1 MKGIGRKV
9 LIFSEMFPKP
19 KNSSSGVFVI
29 ERLRVLLRFGVE
41 FDFAPVSTFDNLLIR
56 LLKRLK
62 GITPSAPIDI
72 VQVEDKQF
80 PVISIS
86 LRLKDR
92 IGLLRQKTDSWVKYA
107 ERMAQT
113 IERRKNMK
121 EFGLFHAHRVFP
133 EGYAAMLLSK
143 KHDLPYLVTAH
154 GGEIHSISNNNKT
167 AVREVLEK
175 AAKVIFVSKALMKD
189 ACEKLGYDKSN
200 GIVIPNGVDTN
211 VFKPIDREEARKKIG
226 LPLDKKIVGFVGNL
240 IEVKGAHRL
249 PAIARELIDLR
260 SDVFFII
267 VGDGPLMKMLRERM
281 PVNTV
286 FLGSI
291 DHYLIPIAMNSID
304 ILVVPSRNEGQGVVI
319 LEARACGVK
328 VAGSETG
335 GIPET
340 IEEDG
345 IIVGG
350 KSTELEASMAVAV
363 ANLIDESD
371 KRVSLENFARKWSW
385 QKTVEHEVEIYQQLM
400 KGYK

>member
-1 MKGIGRKV
+1 MKGIGRRV

-113 IERRKNMK
+113 IEKRKNMK

-189 ACEKLGYDKSN
+189 ACEKLGYDKYN
-200 GIVIPNGVDTN
+200 GVVIPNGVDTDL
-211 VFKPIDREEARKKIG
+211 FKPMDKETARKIMGLPIDR
-226 LPLDKKIVGFVGNL
+226 KIVGFVGNL
-240 IEVKGAHRL
+240 IEVKGADRL
-249 PAIARELIDLR
+249 PAIARELMKLR
-260 SDVFFII
+260 SDVFFLI

-281 PVNTV
+281 PVTTRFAGRLN
-286 FLGSI
+286 
-291 DHYLIPIAMNSID
+291 HKLIPVALNALD
-304 ILVVPSRNEGQGVVI
+304 VLAVPSRNEGFPAVI
-319 LEARACGVK
+319 LEARACGVR
-328 VAGSETG
+328 VVGTDNG
-335 GIPET
+335 GIPEA
-340 IEEDG
+340 IG
-345 IIVGG
+345 NGG
-350 KSTELEASMAVAV
+350 KFVAESNNIVRDFAEALFAILSENVI
-363 ANLIDESD
+363 ANIPEMTKPYFSWNETVCRES
-371 KRVSLENFARKWSW
+371 
-385 QKTVEHEVEIYQQLM
+385 EIYRECS
-400 KGYK
+400 K

>member
-1 MKGIGRKV
+1 MKGIGRRV

-29 ERLRVLLRFGVE
+29 ERLRVLIRFGVE

-113 IERRKNMK
+113 IEKRKNMK

-189 ACEKLGYDKSN
+189 ACEKLGYDKYN
-200 GIVIPNGVDTN
+200 GVVIPNGVDTEL
-211 VFKPIDREEARKKIG
+211 FKPMDKETARKNMGLPIDR
-226 LPLDKKIVGFVGNL
+226 KIVGFVGNL
-240 IEVKGAHRL
+240 IEVKGADRL
-249 PAIARELIDLR
+249 PAIARELMKLR
-260 SDVFFII
+260 SDVFFLI

-281 PVNTV
+281 PVTTRFAGRLN
-286 FLGSI
+286 
-291 DHYLIPIAMNSID
+291 HKLIPVALNALD
-304 ILVVPSRNEGQGVVI
+304 VLAVPSRNEGFPAVI
-319 LEARACGVK
+319 LEARACGVR
-328 VAGSETG
+328 VVGTDNG
-335 GIPET
+335 GIPEA
-340 IEEDG
+340 IG
-345 IIVGG
+345 NGG
-350 KSTELEASMAVAV
+350 KFVAESNNIVRDFAEALFAILSENVI
-363 ANLIDESD
+363 ANIPEMTKPYFSWNETVCRES
-371 KRVSLENFARKWSW
+371 
-385 QKTVEHEVEIYQQLM
+385 EIYRECS
-400 KGYK
+400 K

>member
-1 MKGIGRKV
+1 MKGIGRRV

-29 ERLRVLLRFGVE
+29 ERLRVLIRFGVE

-113 IERRKNMK
+113 IEKRKNMK

-189 ACEKLGYDKSN
+189 ACEKLGYDKYN
-200 GIVIPNGVDTN
+200 GVVIPNGVDTDL
-211 VFKPIDREEARKKIG
+211 FKPMDKETARK
-226 LPLDKKIVGFVGNL
+226 
-240 IEVKGAHRL
+240 
-249 PAIARELIDLR
+249 
-260 SDVFFII
+260 II
-267 VGDGPLMKMLRERM
+267 
-281 PVNTV
+281 
-286 FLGSI
+286 
-291 DHYLIPIAMNSID
+291 
-304 ILVVPSRNEGQGVVI
+304 
-319 LEARACGVK
+319 
-328 VAGSETG
+328 
-335 GIPET
+335 
-340 IEEDG
+340 
-345 IIVGG
+345 
-350 KSTELEASMAVAV
+350 STYAL
-363 ANLIDESD
+363 
-371 KRVSLENFARKWSW
+371 
-385 QKTVEHEVEIYQQLM
+385 
-400 KGYK
+400 

>member
-1 MKGIGRKV
+1 MKGIGRRV

-29 ERLRVLLRFGVE
+29 ERLRVLIRFGVE

-189 ACEKLGYDKSN
+189 ACEKLGYDKYN
-200 GIVIPNGVDTN
+200 GVVIPNGVDTDL
-211 VFKPIDREEARKKIG
+211 FKPMDKETARKIMGLPIDR
-226 LPLDKKIVGFVGNL
+226 KIVGFVGNL
-240 IEVKGAHRL
+240 IEVKGADRL
-249 PAIARELIDLR
+249 PAIARELMKLR
-260 SDVFFII
+260 SDVFFLI

-281 PVNTV
+281 PVTTRFAGRLN
-286 FLGSI
+286 
-291 DHYLIPIAMNSID
+291 HKLIPVALNALD
-304 ILVVPSRNEGQGVVI
+304 VLAVPSRNEGFPAVI
-319 LEARACGVK
+319 LEARACGVR
-328 VAGSETG
+328 VVGTDNG
-335 GIPET
+335 GIPEA
-340 IEEDG
+340 IG
-345 IIVGG
+345 NGG
-350 KSTELEASMAVAV
+350 KFVAESNNIVRDFAEALFAILSENVI
-363 ANLIDESD
+363 ANIPEMTKPYFSWNETVCRES
-371 KRVSLENFARKWSW
+371 
-385 QKTVEHEVEIYQQLM
+385 EIYRECS
-400 KGYK
+400 K

>member
-1 MKGIGRKV
+1 
-9 LIFSEMFPKP
+9 
-19 KNSSSGVFVI
+19 VFVI
-29 ERLRVLLRFGVE
+29 ERLRVLIRFGVE

-92 IGLLRQKTDSWVKYA
+92 IGLLRQKTDSRVKYA

-113 IERRKNMK
+113 IEKRKNMK

-189 ACEKLGYDKSN
+189 ACEKLGYDKYN
-200 GIVIPNGVDTN
+200 GVVIPNGVDTDL
-211 VFKPIDREEARKKIG
+211 FKPMDKETARKIMGLPIDR
-226 LPLDKKIVGFVGNL
+226 KIVGFVGNL
-240 IEVKGAHRL
+240 IEVKGADRL
-249 PAIARELIDLR
+249 PAIARELMKLR
-260 SDVFFII
+260 SDVFFLI

-281 PVNTV
+281 PVTTRFAGRLN
-286 FLGSI
+286 
-291 DHYLIPIAMNSID
+291 HKLIPVALNALD
-304 ILVVPSRNEGQGVVI
+304 VLAVPSRNEGFPAVI
-319 LEARACGVK
+319 LEARACGVR
-328 VAGSETG
+328 VVGTDNG
-335 GIPET
+335 GIPEA
-340 IEEDG
+340 IG
-345 IIVGG
+345 NGG
-350 KSTELEASMAVAV
+350 KFVAESNNIVRDFAEALFAILSENVI
-363 ANLIDESD
+363 ANIPEMTKPYFSWNETVCRES
-371 KRVSLENFARKWSW
+371 
-385 QKTVEHEVEIYQQLM
+385 EIYRECS
-400 KGYK
+400 K

>member
-113 IERRKNMK
+113 IEKRKNMK

-189 ACEKLGYDKSN
+189 ACEKLGYDKYN
-200 GIVIPNGVDTN
+200 GVVIPNGVDTDL
-211 VFKPIDREEARKKIG
+211 FKPMDKETARKIMGLPIDR
-226 LPLDKKIVGFVGNL
+226 KIVGFVGNL
-240 IEVKGAHRL
+240 IEVKGADRL
-249 PAIARELIDLR
+249 PAIARELMKLR
-260 SDVFFII
+260 SDVFFLI

-281 PVNTV
+281 PVTTRFAGRLN
-286 FLGSI
+286 
-291 DHYLIPIAMNSID
+291 HKLIPVALNALD
-304 ILVVPSRNEGQGVVI
+304 VLAVPSRNEGFPAVI
-319 LEARACGVK
+319 LEARACGVR
-328 VAGSETG
+328 VVGTDNG
-335 GIPET
+335 GIPEA
-340 IEEDG
+340 IG
-345 IIVGG
+345 NGG
-350 KSTELEASMAVAV
+350 KFVAESNNIVRDFAEALFAILSENVI
-363 ANLIDESD
+363 ANIPEMTKPYFSWNETVCRES
-371 KRVSLENFARKWSW
+371 
-385 QKTVEHEVEIYQQLM
+385 EIYRECS
-400 KGYK
+400 K

>member
-1 MKGIGRKV
+1 MKGIGRRV

-29 ERLRVLLRFGVE
+29 ERLRVLIRFGVE

-113 IERRKNMK
+113 IEKRKNMK

-189 ACEKLGYDKSN
+189 ACEKLGYDKYN
-200 GIVIPNGVDTN
+200 GVVIPNGVDTDL
-211 VFKPIDREEARKKIG
+211 FKPMDKETARKIMGLPIDR
-226 LPLDKKIVGFVGNL
+226 KIVGFVGNL
-240 IEVKGAHRL
+240 IEVKGADRL
-249 PAIARELIDLR
+249 PAIARELMKLR
-260 SDVFFII
+260 SDVFFLI

-281 PVNTV
+281 PVTTRFAGRLNHK
-286 FLGSI
+286 F
-291 DHYLIPIAMNSID
+291 IPVALNALD
-304 ILVVPSRNEGQGVVI
+304 VLAVPSRNEGFPAVI
-319 LEARACGVK
+319 LEARACGVR
-328 VAGSETG
+328 VVGTDNG
-335 GIPET
+335 GIPEA
-340 IEEDG
+340 IG
-345 IIVGG
+345 NGG
-350 KSTELEASMAVAV
+350 KFVAESNNIVRDFAEALFAILSENVI
-363 ANLIDESD
+363 ANIPEMTKPYFSWNETVCRES
-371 KRVSLENFARKWSW
+371 
-385 QKTVEHEVEIYQQLM
+385 EIYRECS
-400 KGYK
+400 K

>member
-29 ERLRVLLRFGVE
+29 ERLRALIRFGVE

-62 GITPSAPIDI
+62 GITPSSPIDI

-189 ACEKLGYDKSN
+189 ACEKLGYDKYN
-200 GIVIPNGVDTN
+200 GVVIPNGVDTDL
-211 VFKPIDREEARKKIG
+211 FKPMDKETARKIMGLPIDR
-226 LPLDKKIVGFVGNL
+226 KIVGFVGNL
-240 IEVKGAHRL
+240 IEVKGADRL
-249 PAIARELIDLR
+249 PAIARELMKLR
-260 SDVFFII
+260 SDVFFLI

-281 PVNTV
+281 PVTTRFAGRLN
-286 FLGSI
+286 
-291 DHYLIPIAMNSID
+291 HKLIPVALNALD
-304 ILVVPSRNEGQGVVI
+304 VLAVPSRNEGFPAVI
-319 LEARACGVK
+319 LEARACGVR
-328 VAGSETG
+328 VVGTDNG
-335 GIPET
+335 GIPEA
-340 IEEDG
+340 IG
-345 IIVGG
+345 NGG
-350 KSTELEASMAVAV
+350 KFVAESNNIVRDFAEALFAILSENVI
-363 ANLIDESD
+363 ANIPEMTKPYFSWNETVCRES
-371 KRVSLENFARKWSW
+371 
-385 QKTVEHEVEIYQQLM
+385 EIYRECS
-400 KGYK
+400 K

>member
-189 ACEKLGYDKSN
+189 ACEKLGYDKYN
-200 GIVIPNGVDTN
+200 GVVIPNGVDTDL
-211 VFKPIDREEARKKIG
+211 FKPMDKETARKIMGLPIDR
-226 LPLDKKIVGFVGNL
+226 KIVGFVGNL
-240 IEVKGAHRL
+240 IEVKGADRL
-249 PAIARELIDLR
+249 PAIARELMKLR
-260 SDVFFII
+260 SDVFFLI

-281 PVNTV
+281 PVTTRFAGRLN
-286 FLGSI
+286 
-291 DHYLIPIAMNSID
+291 HKLIPVALNALD
-304 ILVVPSRNEGQGVVI
+304 VLAVPSRNEGFPAVI
-319 LEARACGVK
+319 LEARACGVR
-328 VAGSETG
+328 VVGTDNG
-335 GIPET
+335 GIPEA
-340 IEEDG
+340 IG
-345 IIVGG
+345 NGG
-350 KSTELEASMAVAV
+350 KFVAESNNIVRDFAEALFAILSENVI
-363 ANLIDESD
+363 ANIPEMTKPYFSWNETVCRES
-371 KRVSLENFARKWSW
+371 
-385 QKTVEHEVEIYQQLM
+385 EIYRECS
-400 KGYK
+400 K